1 MLEHGFVAAF
11 GQAGQSDRGVQAG
24 TLGDGPATFAGPAPS
39 IGVVLVN
46 SLADQVLPFPFGL
59 LPVLP
64 DAVPQAVAHLPNEP
78 VGNPDR
84 FPSPPTHLPNRCFGY
99 AR

>member
-1 MLEHGFVAAF
+1 MWSDFPVVSEHGFVAAF

-46 SLADQVLPFPFGL
+46 SQADQVLPFPFGL

-64 DAVPQAVAHLPNEP
+64 DAVPQAVAHPAVHIAQLA
-78 VGNPDR
+78 GH
-84 FPSPPTHLPNRCFGY
+84 TC
-99 AR
+99 